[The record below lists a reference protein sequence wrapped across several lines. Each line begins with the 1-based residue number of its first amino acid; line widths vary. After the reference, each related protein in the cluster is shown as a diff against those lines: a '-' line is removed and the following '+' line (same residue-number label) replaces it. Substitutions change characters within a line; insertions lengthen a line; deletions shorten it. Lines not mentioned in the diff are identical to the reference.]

1 MNQRAALKAI
11 RSTET
16 ADSESQA
23 VNRHRMKDTHGQRPR
38 FLLMDG
44 EFYASEKE
52 SAAGVF

>member
-11 RSTET
+11 RSTDS